1 MNEKIKIILDTDI
14 GDDADD
20 ALALC
25 LALKSPELEV
35 LGITTVFRN
44 TTARAKIAVALLN
57 MMGKNHIP
65 VYAGIGKPLV
75 AQVNTKEPPIQLLE
89 NMKGLSYSDDMGA
102 VEYLY
107 HTLKYAEESVTL
119 VAIGPLTNIAVLL
132 LMYPEIISRVHE
144 IVLMGGAFYMHY
156 TEWNIFCD
164 PEAAEIVFSSG
175 IPIRAIGL
183 DVTTCCQVDDALV
196 EYLKEAEQKWAE
208 DLHLHSY
215 EEWKQ
220 YVCADMA
227 AHGYKWYV
235 DNWLYAEA
243 KCNNKEVLGSIDIL
257 GNTHQIIKED
267 FTHKISGKQWS
278 CVSIAEDE
286 AICGFIFTKEDK

>member
-119 VAIGPLTNIAVLL
+119 VAIGPLTMYITVK
-132 LMYPEIISRVHE
+132 MYPCS
-144 IVLMGGAFYMHY
+144 GG
-156 TEWNIFCD
+156 TD
-164 PEAAEIVFSSG
+164 TGSPE
-175 IPIRAIGL
+175 L
-183 DVTTCCQVDDALV
+183 
-196 EYLKEAEQKWAE
+196 
-208 DLHLHSY
+208 
-215 EEWKQ
+215 
-220 YVCADMA
+220 
-227 AHGYKWYV
+227 
-235 DNWLYAEA
+235 
-243 KCNNKEVLGSIDIL
+243 
-257 GNTHQIIKED
+257 
-267 FTHKISGKQWS
+267 
-278 CVSIAEDE
+278 
-286 AICGFIFTKEDK
+286 